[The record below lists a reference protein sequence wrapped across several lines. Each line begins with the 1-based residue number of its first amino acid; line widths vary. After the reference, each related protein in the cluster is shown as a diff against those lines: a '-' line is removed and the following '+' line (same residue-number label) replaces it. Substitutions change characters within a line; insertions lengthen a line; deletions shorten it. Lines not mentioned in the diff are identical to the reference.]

1 MYPENTIAVGST
13 DNDRA
18 LADIIAVEEDA
29 EAFEDADPLPS
40 TDGTDDSDLHD
51 APNEKEM
58 DDVLGDEE
66 GSSDEN
72 DVDGISEENEDEDQS
87 SDEDE
92 EIGESK
98 YGAEPKIHQTLSK
111 NRKVVRFGSLKKTY
125 DSWKALHAAFVV
137 FQRET
142 YQQFSK
148 RTSSE
153 FDSYRLGNYSIT
165 FKCIHGQEYK
175 ARGKGKRK
183 HRKVRDTKCSAKLN
197 ARVTATSYGGWGL
210 KCLRPVYT
218 TIISPKRFGRAMLK
232 IEL

>member
-51 APNEKEM
+51 APHEKEM

-111 NRKVVRFGSLKKTY
+111 NRKVTY
-125 DSWKALHAAFVV
+125 DSWKAFHAAFVV

-148 RTSSE
+148 RTSTSVKIRNNQMTKNA
-153 FDSYRLGNYSIT
+153 DALKTAGNVLGR
-165 FKCIHGQEYK
+165 Q
-175 ARGKGKRK
+175 
-183 HRKVRDTKCSAKLN
+183 
-197 ARVTATSYGGWGL
+197 
-210 KCLRPVYT
+210 
-218 TIISPKRFGRAMLK
+218 
-232 IEL
+232 